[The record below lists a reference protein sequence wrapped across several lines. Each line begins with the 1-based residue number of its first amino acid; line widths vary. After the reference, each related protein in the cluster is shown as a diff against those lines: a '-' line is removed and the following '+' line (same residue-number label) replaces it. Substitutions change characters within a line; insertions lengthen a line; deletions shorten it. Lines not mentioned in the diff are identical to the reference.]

1 MKTPYI
7 LTIAGNDI
15 LSGGGFQADLA
26 TFSAHKLYG
35 FLAQTCMTAI
45 TDGGFEIIPTDDNLF
60 QKQLDSLKEI
70 PFSAIKIGLLPT
82 PQIARAVKVFIQKRP
97 QVPVVLDPVLVFKE
111 NADQEVAQM
120 CQELQELFPYATII
134 TPNLKESEVL
144 SGQSISNLEE
154 MENAA
159 RDLQQ
164 MGAKSV
170 VIKGGAR
177 LEGDQAFD
185 VLLREDGQVDFL
197 QSSLL
202 DRNNQGAGCTFASA
216 IASGLA
222 KDWTIRQSSQ
232 AAKDFVYKSIA
243 HSNDYGVT
251 QYEAD

>member
-26 TFSAHKLYG
+26 TFSAHKLFG
-35 FLAQTCMTAI
+35 FLAQTCMTAA
-45 TDGGFEIIPTDDNLF
+45 TKEGFEIIPTADELF
-60 QKQLDSLKEI
+60 QKQLNSLKDI
-70 PFSAIKIGLLPT
+70 PFAAIKIGLLPT
-82 PQIARAVKVFIQKRP
+82 PQIARAVQDFVKDMPKVP
-97 QVPVVLDPVLVFKE
+97 LVLDPVLVFKE

-120 CQELQELFPYATII
+120 GQELQKLFSCATLV
-134 TPNLKESEVL
+134 TPNLKEAELL

-154 MENAA
+154 MAKAA
-159 RDLQQ
+159 RILQQ

-177 LEGDQAFD
+177 LDQNQAYD
-185 VLLREDGQVDFL
+185 LLLEEDGQEVFL
-197 QSSLL
+197 HSPLL
-202 DRNNQGAGCTFASA
+202 SRNNQGAGCTFASA

-222 KDWTIRQSSQ
+222 KNQTVSQ
-232 AAKDFVYKSIA
+232 AVHKAKDFVYQAIA

-251 QYEAD
+251 QYETH

>member
-1 MKTPYI
+1 MKTNYI
-7 LTIAGNDI
+7 LTISGNDV

-45 TDGGFEIIPTDDNLF
+45 SDDGFEIIPTDDNLF
-60 QKQLDSLKEI
+60 QKQLDSLSDV
-70 PFSAIKIGLLPT
+70 PFAAIKIGLLPT
-82 PQIARAVKVFIQKRP
+82 PQIVRAVKGFIHKRP

-111 NADQEVAQM
+111 NADQEVSQM
-120 CQELQELFPYATII
+120 SRDLQELFSYATII
-134 TPNLKESEVL
+134 TPNLKEAERL
-144 SGQSISNLEE
+144 SGQSISNLAE
-154 MENAA
+154 MESAA
-159 RDLQQ
+159 RALQQ

-177 LEGDQAFD
+177 LEEDQAYD
-185 VLLREDGQVDFL
+185 ILVREDGQVAFL

-222 KDWTIRQSSQ
+222 QELTVSQ
-232 AAKDFVYKSIA
+232 ASHAAKIFVYQAIA

-251 QYEAD
+251 PHDQN